1 MTFFEKLLIVIISM
15 SLSVLANLLYRLL
28 DEYRHKKA
36 LFEELKILAEN
47 IESAIINND
56 ASLCRPSIENLM
68 ANYVIFCKDKVM
80 QESFR
85 QILGFYS
92 FLINGGY
99 AIHPPSRKGRD
110 LHTVSRIRGRLG
122 VYKPSV
128 IPSLSKFR
136 KEIENF
142 RSLFL

>member
-99 AIHPPSRKGRD
+99 AKEPSRKERD
-110 LHTVSRIRGRLG
+110 LLTVSKIRDQLRAN
-122 VYKPSV
+122 KPSV

-136 KEIENF
+136 KERENF